1 LNTIAERRPSFETT
15 GRHYEVRIRP
25 SKKWFDFDLP
35 ALWEFR
41 DLFLLLVR
49 RDFVVKFKQ
58 TILGPLWFLIQPLLT
73 TAVFTVVFSRVAG
86 LSTDGA
92 PPILFYLAGTTIW
105 SYVSQTIAVT
115 GSTFVYNEEIFGRV
129 FFPRLIV
136 PLATTC
142 SNLIA
147 LAIQLMTLMVFMI
160 FYRVQGTHFESQA
173 LLAIPLVPALILQC
187 SLLSLGCGLV
197 LSSASAKY
205 RDVTHVLPFLLQLWM
220 YASPIIYSTSH
231 IPEGLRWIVYLN
243 PVAPILEN
251 FKSLLL
257 GTSTSGFQATLC
269 SVLMTLI
276 ILFVGMVL
284 FRRTERTFVD
294 SL

>member
-1 LNTIAERRPSFETT
+1 LNTIAEHPSFEPT
-15 GRHYEVRIRP
+15 GRHYEVRIRAT
-25 SKKWFDFDLP
+25 KKWFDFDVA

-73 TAVFTVVFSRVAG
+73 TVVFTVIFSRVAG

-105 SYVSQTIAVT
+105 SYVSQTTAVT
-115 GSTFVYNEEIFGRV
+115 GATFLYNEEMFGRV

-147 LAIQLMTLMVFMI
+147 LGVQLLMLGGFMV
-160 FYRVQGTHFESQA
+160 FYRVQGSQFGSQT
-173 LLAIPLVPALILQC
+173 LLAVLLVPALILQ
-187 SLLSLGCGLV
+187 SGLLSLGCGLIV
-197 LSSASAKY
+197 SSATAKY
-205 RDVTHVLPFLLQLWM
+205 RDIAHILPFLLQLWM
-220 YASPIIYSTSH
+220 YTSPVIYSGSH
-231 IPEGLRWIVYLN
+231 IPQGLRWIVYLN

-257 GTSTSGFQATLC
+257 GTGPSGFQATLC

-276 ILFVGMVL
+276 IVFVGLVL

>member
-1 LNTIAERRPSFETT
+1 MSTIAQPPSFETP
-15 GRHYEVRIRP
+15 GRPYEVRIRP
-25 SKKWFDFDLP
+25 SKEWFDFDLP
-35 ALWEFR
+35 ALLEFR

-73 TAVFTVVFSRVAG
+73 TVVFTIIFSRVAG

-92 PPILFYLAGTTIW
+92 PPILFYLAGTTLW
-105 SYVSQTIAVT
+105 NYVSNTIGVT
-115 GSTFVYNEEIFGRV
+115 GNTFLFNEDIFGKV

-142 SNLIA
+142 ANLIT
-147 LAIQLMTLMVFMI
+147 LAVQFSMLVAFMI
-160 FYRVQGTHFESQA
+160 FYQLQGSHFGSQT
-173 LLAIPLVPALILQC
+173 LLAIPLIPALILQS
-187 SLLSLGCGLV
+187 SLLSLGCGLI
-197 LSSASAKY
+197 LSSVTAKY
-205 RDVTHVLPFLLQLWM
+205 RDVGHILPFLLQLWM
-220 YASPIIYSTSH
+220 YASPVIYSTSH

-257 GTSTSGFQATLC
+257 GTTSSGVQATLC
-269 SVLMTLI
+269 SVLMTLL
-276 ILFVGMVL
+276 ILFAGMVL

>member
-1 LNTIAERRPSFETT
+1 MNTIAEHPSSEPA
-15 GRHYEVRIRP
+15 GRHYEIRIRAT
-25 SKKWFDFDLP
+25 KEWFDFNLQ

-58 TILGPLWFLIQPLLT
+58 TVLGPLWFLIQPLLT
-73 TAVFTVVFSRVAG
+73 TVVFTVIFSRVAG

-105 SYVSQTIAVT
+105 NYVSQTTAVT
-115 GSTFVYNEEIFGRV
+115 GNTFLYHEEMFGRV

-142 SNLIA
+142 SNLLA
-147 LAIQLMTLMVFMI
+147 LGVQLLMLVGFMVF
-160 FYRVQGTHFESQA
+160 YGVQGTHFGSQT
-173 LLAIPLVPALILQC
+173 LLAVPLIPALILQS
-187 SLLSLGCGLV
+187 SLLSLGCGLII
-197 LSSASAKY
+197 SAATAKY
-205 RDVTHVLPFLLQLWM
+205 RDIAHILPFLLQIWM
-220 YASPIIYSTSH
+220 YISPVIYSGSH

-257 GTSTSGFQATLC
+257 GTPISGLQPTLC
-269 SVLMTLI
+269 SVLMTLG
-276 ILFVGMVL
+276 ILFVGLVF
-284 FRRTERTFVD
+284 FRRTERTFID

>member
-1 LNTIAERRPSFETT
+1 MSTIAEHPSFESSAK
-15 GRHYEVRIRP
+15 HYEVRIRP
-25 SKKWFDFDLP
+25 GTKWFDFDLP

-73 TAVFTVVFSRVAG
+73 TVVFTVIFSRVAG

-105 SYVSQTIAVT
+105 GYVSQTTAVT
-115 GSTFVYNEEIFGRV
+115 GATFLYNEEMFGRV

-147 LAIQLMTLMVFMI
+147 LGVQLLMLGGFMVF
-160 FYRVQGTHFESQA
+160 YGVQGNHFVSQT
-173 LLAIPLVPALILQC
+173 LLAVPLIPALILQ
-187 SLLSLGCGLV
+187 SGLLSLGCGLIV
-197 LSSASAKY
+197 SSATAKY
-205 RDVTHVLPFLLQLWM
+205 RDVAHILPFLLQLWM
-220 YASPIIYSTSH
+220 YTSPVIYSASH
-231 IPEGLRWIVYLN
+231 IPQGLRWIVYLN
-243 PVAPILEN
+243 PIAPILEN

-257 GTSTSGFQATLC
+257 GTSPSGFQATLC

-276 ILFVGMVL
+276 ILSVGLVL